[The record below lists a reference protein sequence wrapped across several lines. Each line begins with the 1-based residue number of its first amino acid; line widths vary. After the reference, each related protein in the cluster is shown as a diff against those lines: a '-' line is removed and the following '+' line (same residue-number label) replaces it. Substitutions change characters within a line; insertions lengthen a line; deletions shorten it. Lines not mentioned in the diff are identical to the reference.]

1 MKKLSTKDQETKKV
15 LEGIINRYKDD
26 LNAEGEKG
34 IKANNMTNTAK
45 MKLAN
50 LLGETDTPIP
60 TPKPSSSSGS
70 DAISE
75 ALNSI
80 QEALNLLEGGGS
92 INEAEVKRIFNE
104 SSVDLSQLSPEILEL
119 INKNRKIELQSFE
132 SAVVEL
138 DKKPPEIFW
147 TALAD
152 LQAHNNVYLYGGA
165 GTGKTYISNVLA
177 KALNCTLITINC
189 NQYTSPLEIL
199 GGQTIEGYQEE

>member
-104 SSVDLSQLSPEILEL
+104 S
-119 INKNRKIELQSFE
+119 
-132 SAVVEL
+132 
-138 DKKPPEIFW
+138 
-147 TALAD
+147 
-152 LQAHNNVYLYGGA
+152 
-165 GTGKTYISNVLA
+165 
-177 KALNCTLITINC
+177 
-189 NQYTSPLEIL
+189 
-199 GGQTIEGYQEE
+199 